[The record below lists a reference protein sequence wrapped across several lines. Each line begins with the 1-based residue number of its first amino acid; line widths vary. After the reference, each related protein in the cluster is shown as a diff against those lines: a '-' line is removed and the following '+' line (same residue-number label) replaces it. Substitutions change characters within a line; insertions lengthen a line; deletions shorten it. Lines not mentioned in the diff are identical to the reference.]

1 MLCARVC
8 VFVCVCVSHYVWQLS
23 QPGRRI
29 CESKHKFNCQIQM
42 KSKREKREQKTSQI
56 EINIENKQASQPK
69 KKKNIKKL
77 LYIVYR

>member
-1 MLCARVC
+1 
-8 VFVCVCVSHYVWQLS
+8 
-23 QPGRRI
+23 
-29 CESKHKFNCQIQM
+29 M